1 MSSKIEEEVASADR
15 RNADIGNSAVLER
28 VHHRGHRSNLLG
40 VADSLPG
47 SGVQEGLHTVLVDG
61 EEVELAPT
69 NVVVALVS
77 YGVSPADPQT
87 PEPGVFGTG
96 PVQVF
101 TQGREV
107 QGTWSRSEED
117 GRWDLR
123 SVTGELVPLAPGSTW
138 VLLVSDGSRFATGTI
153 STFSQVDGTR
163 MLDDARTVFAETAA
177 S

>member
-1 MSSKIEEEVASADR
+1 MQINVTINGTDHSDDVEPR
-15 RNADIGNSAVLER
+15 RLLVDFIRGTGNTGTHIGCDTTCCGAC
-28 VHHRGHRSNLLG
+28 
-40 VADSLPG
+40 
-47 SGVQEGLHTVLVDG
+47 TVLVDG
-61 EEVELAPT
+61 EEVELAPA

-87 PEPGVFGTG
+87 PEPMIFGSG

-107 QGTWSRSEED
+107 QGTWTRSEED

-123 SVTGELVPLAPGSTW
+123 SVTDEVVPLSPGATW
-138 VLLVSDGSRFATGTI
+138 VLLVSDGSRFSSGTI
-153 STFSQVDGTR
+153 STFSQVEGMS
-163 MLDDARTVFAETAA
+163 MLAEARAGFAETTA